1 MNKYKVHV
9 ILEEYYDDIYAED
22 EETAFVE
29 ASNFAMQ
36 GRGLGIRYRIIRRRL
51 RNWMVRNG

>member
-29 ASNFAMQ
+29 ASDLAM
-36 GRGLGIRYRIIRRRL
+36 
-51 RNWMVRNG
+51 

>member
-1 MNKYKVHV
+1 MNKYKVHI

-29 ASNFAMQ
+29 ASDFAMQ
-36 GRGLGIRYRIIRRRL
+36 GGDWGYDIELLEEDCETG
-51 RNWMVRNG
+51 W